1 MAKAKIVKHII
12 TIGTEKFSLRARDI
26 YENLGTATGVT
37 KAPTP
42 DNTNYAGRI
51 ESHDFASGKVVRLK
65 ARGTRTEGEV
75 TYSREFTI
83 VTTPDKEK
91 AAIAGLDA
99 KQITDDSKTWNLVGA
114 RVPQR
119 RRFS

>member
-1 MAKAKIVKHII
+1 MARAKIVKHII
-12 TIGTEKFSLRARDI
+12 TIGTEKFSLRAPDI
-26 YENLGTATGVT
+26 YANLGSATGIT

-42 DNTNYAGRI
+42 DNTNYAGKI
-51 ESHDFASGKVVRLK
+51 GSYDFASGKVVRLK
-65 ARGTRTEGEV
+65 ARGTRTEGST

-91 AAIAGLDA
+91 AAIAGLDS
-99 KQITDDSKTWNLVGA
+99 KQITADSKTWDLVGA